1 MTSDLS
7 ADERI
12 ELSVHSPN
20 LMCVLEREPPK
31 NVEETRAA
39 AREEVAVLMR
49 ELRQFHDDARRRG
62 KLTIEFSRPEILVL
76 YEEIGGVPARLVKP
90 KLMSF
95 YRRLGNLVG
104 IDWLE
109 EDPEKKRKRR

>member
-1 MTSDLS
+1 VTLEFDLS

-20 LMCVLEREPPK
+20 LLLLLEREPP
-31 NVEETRAA
+31 VEETRKR
-39 AREEVAVLMR
+39 AREEVANLLR
-49 ELRQFHDDARRRG
+49 EAQRLRTALRGNG
-62 KLTIEFSRPEILVL
+62 KLSVDLSHAEVKQLHDEL
-76 YEEIGGVPARLVKP
+76 GDVPARLVKP

-109 EDPEKKRKRR
+109 EDTEKKRRRR